1 MTLSQT
7 VREQFKV
14 VFGENVQF
22 DLPLAPYT
30 SIRIGGPA
38 DAVVWPADE
47 MDLQKT
53 LALARDL
60 KLPVFVLGKGSNTL
74 VKDGGLRA
82 VVMSLSKGFKNFGLA
97 RENGRHVWVRAD
109 GGVPT
114 QQLVRWCAE
123 NGYAGFERLA
133 GVPGT
138 VGGNIF
144 MNAGTY
150 LGETAE
156 LVEEVRWCDAKGK
169 IQVWPKEKMEFQY
182 RKSALPPSAV
192 VIQAQL
198 KLEKG
203 DPKELEKKIREVFEK
218 RGDSQPVEIPNLGSV
233 FKNPCLPAGRAPK
246 KKAWEL
252 VEEAGCRGVRVG
264 GARVSEKH
272 ANFIVNEGNARAK
285 DVLIL
290 INMIR
295 EKVKQAAGILLET
308 EIKVIGED

>member
-1 MTLSQT
+1 MALSQT
-7 VREQFKV
+7 EKQRFKEI
-14 VFGENVQF
+14 FGEGVQF
-22 DLPLAPYT
+22 DLPLGPYT
-30 SIRIGGPA
+30 SIRIGGSA
-38 DAVVWPADE
+38 DALVWPSGE
-47 MDLQKT
+47 EELQKA
-53 LALARDL
+53 LALAKDL

-74 VKDGGLRA
+74 VRDGGIRGL
-82 VVMSLSKGFKNFGLA
+82 VVSLAKGFKKFGIA
-97 RENGRHVWVRAD
+97 KENGRHVWVEAQ

-123 NGYAGFERLA
+123 QGFSGFECLA

-150 LGETAE
+150 LGEIAE
-156 LVEEVRWCDAKGK
+156 LIEEVRWCDGKGK
-169 IQVWPKEKMEFQY
+169 IQTWPKEKLEFQY

-192 VIQAQL
+192 VMEARL

-203 DPKELEKKIREVFEK
+203 DPKELEKKIREIFEK
-218 RGDSQPVEIPNLGSV
+218 RGMRQPVEIPNLGSV
-233 FKNPCLPAGRAPK
+233 FKNPAAGRAPK

-272 ANFIVNEGNARAK
+272 SNFIVNEGNAKAK

-295 EKVKQAAGILLET
+295 EKVKQATGILLET
-308 EIKVIGED
+308 EIKVIGEDT

>member
-7 VREQFKV
+7 ERQKFKEI
-14 VFGENVQF
+14 FGENVQF
-22 DLPLAPYT
+22 DLPLAAYT

-38 DAVVWPADE
+38 DAVVWLASE
-47 MDLQKT
+47 EELQKA
-53 LALARDL
+53 LALAREI

-82 VVMSLSKGFKNFGLA
+82 LVVSLSKGFKNFGLA
-97 RENGRHVWVRAD
+97 RENGHHVWVTAQ

-123 NGYAGFERLA
+123 KGYAGLERLA

-150 LGETAE
+150 LGEIADV
-156 LVEEVRWCDAKGK
+156 VETVRWCDAKGK
-169 IQVWPKEKMEFQY
+169 IQVWPKAKMEFQY
-182 RKSALPPSAV
+182 RKSALPPLAV
-192 VIQAQL
+192 VVQTEL
-198 KLEKG
+198 KLEKR

-218 RGDSQPVEIPNLGSV
+218 RGGAQPVEIPNLGSV
-233 FKNPCLPAGRAPK
+233 FKNPSK

-252 VEEAGCRGVRVG
+252 VEDAGCRGVRVG

-272 ANFIVNEGNARAK
+272 ANFIVNEGNAKAK

-295 EKVKQAAGILLET
+295 EKVKQATGILLET
-308 EIKVIGED
+308 EIKVIGEDL